1 MQVDQLGTFRK
12 FITGKSQVPGGFIGT
27 QKWNGFIGGNGRDF
41 VFSFIVV
48 FIDYSFSGSMI
59 IDTYFL
65 LTFTILFFSFV

>member
-12 FITGKSQVPGGFIGT
+12 YITGKSQVPGGFIVT

-48 FIDYSFSGSMI
+48 FY
-59 IDTYFL
+59 
-65 LTFTILFFSFV
+65 